1 MILAYAV
8 ATCANAS
15 EYYRTVAGNAQPS
28 PMLRTRDYNMES
40 PEWAPAM
47 VPPAYPTG
55 IPMCVCVCVCVCV
68 RRCQITTISGV
79 CVCVCV
85 CVYVYVH
92 VCVFV

>member
-1 MILAYAV
+1 MPGGRHAGRLLVVILAYAV

-15 EYYRTVAGNAQPS
+15 DYYRTVAGNAQPS

-68 RRCQITTISGV
+68 
-79 CVCVCV
+79 
-85 CVYVYVH
+85 
-92 VCVFV
+92 FVDAK